1 MTNQEWFQAKD
12 ELLREITALGFPA
25 ELGELIARQLGSQKA
40 IRRMS
45 SYLRQVRPRKAEE
58 VVDEM
63 LAISSEIEAW
73 PTHATMNICK
83 TVGTNKM
90 NSTKN
95 GRGEYDLC
103 HCNSCNGILQYGQVL
118 RPGRRLLYG

>member
-25 ELGELIARQLGSQKA
+25 ELGELIARQLGSPKA

-73 PTHATMNICK
+73 HRKKESEQANARY
-83 TVGTNKM
+83 N
-90 NSTKN
+90 
-95 GRGEYDLC
+95 EYMQ
-103 HCNSCNGILQYGQVL
+103 N
-118 RPGRRLLYG
+118 RRDK